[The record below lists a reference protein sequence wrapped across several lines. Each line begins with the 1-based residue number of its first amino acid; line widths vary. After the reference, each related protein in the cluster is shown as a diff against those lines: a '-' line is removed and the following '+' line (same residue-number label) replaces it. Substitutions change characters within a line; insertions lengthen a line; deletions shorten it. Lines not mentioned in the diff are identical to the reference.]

1 MITLTQI
8 KQFLNI
14 SPDESSK
21 DDLLNNF
28 ISNAVNEMNS
38 LCSRIL
44 EFSSLTEIISGNG
57 GITLVLENYPAVS
70 IDRIDV
76 LLDDTWSNLFNLPDT
91 FSDSAILLKEV
102 GIIKLLKSYT
112 FPKGERNIRVS
123 YTSGY
128 KCADDW
134 KPGVSYP
141 VGVLVKY
148 NGSIYKCIEEHSS
161 EEVFDDTKWEL
172 DPAKPVPVDL
182 SKAVMYLA
190 AKQFYESPA
199 GKNMFMKSSES
210 YGDKQTSYNDI
221 DISHIVHTHRNTNV

>member
-21 DDLLNNF
+21 DELLKNF
-28 ISNAVNEMNS
+28 ISNAVSELNT
-38 LCSRIL
+38 LCSRTL
-44 EFSSLTEIISGNG
+44 EYSSQIEIISGTG

-76 LLDDTWSNLFNLPDT
+76 LLDDAWCNLFNLPDT

-102 GIIKLLKSYT
+102 GIIKLLKSYI
-112 FPKGERNIRVS
+112 FPKGELNIKVS
-123 YTSGY
+123 YSSGY

-134 KPGVSYP
+134 KPGADYP
-141 VGVLVKY
+141 VDELVKY
-148 NGSIYKCIEEHSS
+148 NGSIYKCIEEHTSG
-161 EEVFDDTKWEL
+161 EEFDELKWEI
-172 DPAKPVPVDL
+172 DPAKPVSEDIA
-182 SKAVMYLA
+182 KAVMYLA
-190 AKQFYESPA
+190 AKQFYLSPA

-210 YGDKQTSYNDI
+210 YGDKQTDYNDI
-221 DISHIVHTHRNTNV
+221 DISHIVHTHRNTNI